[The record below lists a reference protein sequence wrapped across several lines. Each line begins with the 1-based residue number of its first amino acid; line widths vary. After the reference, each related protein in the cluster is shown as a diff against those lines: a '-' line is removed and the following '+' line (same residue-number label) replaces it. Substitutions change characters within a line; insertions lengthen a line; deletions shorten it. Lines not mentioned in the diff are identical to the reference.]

1 MILVQVSLYYG
12 GFYLI
17 FRVFLACSAVLHENL
32 IMSSSSQEN
41 AKVGLRCVL
50 SKVNPADTFASCLR
64 KAHFIIILTSIP
76 SRCFS
81 SDFPSYSRAYIIGVL
96 HL

>member
-12 GFYLI
+12 DFYL
-17 FRVFLACSAVLHENL
+17 ASSAVLHENL

-41 AKVGLRCVL
+41 AKVGLRSVL
-50 SKVNPADTFASCLR
+50 SKVNPADTFASYLR
-64 KAHFIIILTSIP
+64 KAHFIIVLTSIP

-81 SDFPSYSRAYIIGVL
+81 SDFPSYGRAYISGLL